1 MDRRN
6 FIQSLGL
13 AAAAL
18 AIDVQG
24 LFGDGN
30 KPRVAI
36 TMDDPNPYQ
45 SPMMKPSERDE
56 RIREALHT
64 TGVKAALFVCGQRV
78 DNSAGKRLL
87 NAWDRDGYIIANHS
101 YSHSYLPSRKIT
113 SANYCTDIAKGEK
126 VISEYDSF
134 TRLFRF
140 PFLKEGDT
148 LEKRDAVRAFLKKN
162 GYRNGYVTI
171 DASDWYYSQR
181 LEAALKKNPS
191 VDLNAYRE
199 IYCAH
204 IWDRA
209 NYYHRLGL
217 DVLGHDIP
225 HTLLIH
231 HNLLNALFLGDLLAM
246 FKAKGWDLIDASEA
260 YTDGVFASEPDIV
273 PAGESLVW
281 ALAKESGR
289 FEDRLRYPAED
300 SVYEE
305 EGLDE
310 RGL

>member
-1 MDRRN
+1 MDRRY
-6 FIQSLGL
+6 FLQSLGIV
-13 AAAAL
+13 AAAL
-18 AIDVQG
+18 AADAHSLLG
-24 LFGDGN
+24 GDE

-36 TMDDPNPYQ
+36 TMDDPNSYQ
-45 SPMMKPSERDE
+45 SPMMKPVERDE
-56 RIREALHT
+56 RIRTALK
-64 TGVKAALFVCGQRV
+64 GAGLQAALFVCGQRV
-78 DNSAGKRLL
+78 DNAAGRKLIKT
-87 NAWDRDGYIIANHS
+87 WDSDGHIIANHS
-101 YSHSYLPSRKIT
+101 YSHWYLPSRKI
-113 SANYCTDIAKGEK
+113 SVDDYCADIIRGEK
-126 VISEYDSF
+126 MISRYDNF

-148 LEKRDAVRAFLKKN
+148 TEKRDIVREFLRAR

-181 LEAALKKNPS
+181 LEAALKKIPS

-199 IYCAH
+199 VYCAH

-209 NYYHRLGL
+209 SYYHELTL
-217 DVLGHDIP
+217 EVLGHDIP

-231 HNLLNALFLGDLLAM
+231 HNLLNALFLGDLLTM
-246 FKAKGWDLIDASEA
+246 FKTKGWDLINAAEA
-260 YTDGVFASEPDIV
+260 YADPIFASEPNIV

-281 ALAKESGR
+281 ALAKETGR
-289 FEDRLRYPAED
+289 SEARLRYPAED

-305 EGLDE
+305 EGLDK